1 MTQRKKVTELMDLAC
16 VFPPIATR
24 LLSSRRRKKTSAAAV
39 NVSVN
44 VRCIKTDVTEFM
56 ASKCWEHIGTHGV
69 FCALTGFTALET
81 RWKADGGTEKQE
93 KQNARKQN
101 MCVQNNENVR
111 KF

>member
-1 MTQRKKVTELMDLAC
+1 MNQRTKVMELMDLAC
-16 VFPPIATR
+16 VFPPIATH

-44 VRCIKTDVTEFM
+44 VRCIKTDVMEFM
-56 ASKCWEHIGTHGV
+56 TSKCWEHIGTHGV
-69 FCALTGFTALET
+69 FCELPGFTALET
-81 RWKADGGTEKQE
+81 RWNADAGTEKQE

-101 MCVQNNENVR
+101 MCVENNANAR